1 MSLSAINEAH
11 TWLAANQS
19 RWTHEVIGLCN
30 VNSGSTNL
38 VGLNEM
44 ADLLCAWS
52 CTGGIS
58 AERIALPLRR
68 GIGEDGCEHASE
80 TGVALKWEVRPQA
93 PKRVLLGIHY
103 DTVYSPAHVP
113 AQCELVSSSKLVG
126 PRNGGCQRR
135 IVVVRA
141 ALEALEQFQLAPDI
155 GWTLVLT
162 PDEELGSPSSAHLW
176 DKLAVEHEFGLL
188 FEPAMPS
195 GAIVGQRKGSGNFTL
210 VVRGR
215 AAHAGRN
222 FSAGRNAIALAPTGD
237 RPRSAQC
244 APARYDH

>member
-52 CTGGIS
+52 CAGGIS

-80 TGVALKWEVRPQA
+80 TGVA
-93 PKRVLLGIHY
+93 
-103 DTVYSPAHVP
+103 
-113 AQCELVSSSKLVG
+113 
-126 PRNGGCQRR
+126 
-135 IVVVRA
+135 
-141 ALEALEQFQLAPDI
+141 
-155 GWTLVLT
+155 
-162 PDEELGSPSSAHLW
+162 
-176 DKLAVEHEFGLL
+176 
-188 FEPAMPS
+188 
-195 GAIVGQRKGSGNFTL
+195 
-210 VVRGR
+210 
-215 AAHAGRN
+215 
-222 FSAGRNAIALAPTGD
+222 
-237 RPRSAQC
+237 
-244 APARYDH
+244 